1 MSTNELRILKKSTC
15 STLSGKSKL
24 NFAIGANEKGDVYIA
39 VTGNDG
45 GGFFS
50 TEWVALNDIQ
60 QALAKSPKEITSV
73 VLYGLFKGKSVNT
86 PSFMLAVLKHE
97 GLVRAKKGRQR
108 KHELCD
114 PKPFMDRIADLMSA
128 KSKPKTTRKKAAVK
142 KKASPSRARR
152 K

>member
-1 MSTNELRILKKSTC
+1 MSTNEIRILKKASC
-15 STLSGKSKL
+15 PTLSGKSKL
-24 NFAIGANEKGDVYIA
+24 TYMIGCDDSNEVFLRVYS
-39 VTGNDG
+39 NDG

-50 TEWVALNDIQ
+50 TEWVALKEIQ
-60 QALAKSPKEITSV
+60 QALSKSPDEVTSLA
-73 VLYGLFKGKSVNT
+73 LYGLFKGKSVNT
-86 PSFMLAVLKHE
+86 PSFMLAVCKHE

-114 PKPFMDRIADLMSA
+114 SKPFMDRIADLMSA
-128 KSKPKTTRKKAAVK
+128 NAKPKTTRKKAAVK